1 MPALDIDR
9 PGASAVNA
17 FGDLLV
23 QLLDE
28 ASSAKAETT
37 VEPALNK
44 SDFKDLTSRVDATLP
59 QQNEGADDDAAAAE
73 ALKGRQFAVVEG
85 AARDLFDSLI
95 VSACNMQQTNHN
107 RANHAN

>member
-1 MPALDIDR
+1 MPALNVDR

-28 ASSAKAETT
+28 ASSAKTETT
-37 VEPALNK
+37 VEPVLIK
-44 SDFKDLTSRVDATLP
+44 SDFEDLTSRVDATLP
-59 QQNEGADDDAAAAE
+59 QQSEGAEDDASAAE

-95 VSACNMQQTNHN
+95 VSAYK
-107 RANHAN
+107 